1 MKILLINIY
10 ELIIIHNSSVL
21 AIEQMSVYHPLD
33 TL

>member
-10 ELIIIHNSSVL
+10 ELIIIHSSRVL
-21 AIEQMSVYHPLD
+21 AIEQMSVYPLD